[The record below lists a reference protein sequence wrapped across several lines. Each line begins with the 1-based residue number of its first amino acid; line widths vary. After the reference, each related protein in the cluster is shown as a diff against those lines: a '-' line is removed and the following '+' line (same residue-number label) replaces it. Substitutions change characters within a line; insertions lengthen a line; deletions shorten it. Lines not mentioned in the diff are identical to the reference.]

1 MTRWVRGLTGM
12 VMAVAAAMPALA
24 QDTFPSRPVRLLI
37 PFPPGGAVDIVGRT
51 LGDELAR
58 IWGQAVVVENK
69 PGAGGVVASQ
79 GLLTAAR
86 DGYTLLLVSNAHPT
100 TPFLNKSLP
109 YDIFKDFAPIAL
121 VGSSTNMVTV
131 RADSPYKS
139 LSDLLADARAK
150 PGSLSYGHAGVGT
163 SANLAGEM
171 LKALAKVDIV
181 SVPYRGGAPALNDLL
196 AGHIPL
202 TINNAPESIGQIQAG
217 AIRALGV
224 TTAKRSPFFP
234 DVPTIAEAGVPG
246 YATDLWWGL
255 LAPAGV
261 APEIIA
267 KINRDCA
274 TALNSDGVKA
284 RLAQLGAAPAGGT
297 PDVLADRIKSDYDI
311 WGAIIKAAGIQQ
323 Q

>member
-1 MTRWVRGLTGM
+1 MTNWVRLVFGM
-12 VMAVAAAMPALA
+12 VMILAANAAAAA
-24 QDTFPSRPVRLLI
+24 QEKFPGHPVRLLI

-51 LGDELAR
+51 LGEELSR
-58 IWGQAVVVENK
+58 IWGQPVVIENK

-79 GLLTAAR
+79 GLLAAPR
-86 DGYTLLLVSNAHPT
+86 DGYTLLLVSNAHAT
-100 TPFLNKSLP
+100 TPFLYKSLP
-109 YDIFKDFAPIAL
+109 YDTFKDFAPIAL
-121 VGSSTNMVTV
+121 IGSSTNMVTV
-131 RADSPYKS
+131 RADSPYKT
-139 LSDLLADARAK
+139 LGDLLADARAK

-196 AGHIPL
+196 AGHIPM

-217 AIRALGV
+217 TIRALGV
-224 TTAKRSPFFP
+224 TTAKRSQFFP

-255 LAPAGV
+255 LGPGGL
-261 APEIIA
+261 APEIVA

-274 TALNSDGVKA
+274 AALNSDAVKK
-284 RLAQLGAAPAGGT
+284 RLAQIGASPAGG
-297 PDVLADRIKSDYDI
+297 PPEVLVQMIKSDYDT
-311 WGAIIKAAGIQQ
+311 WGPIIKTAGILPQ
-323 Q
+323 